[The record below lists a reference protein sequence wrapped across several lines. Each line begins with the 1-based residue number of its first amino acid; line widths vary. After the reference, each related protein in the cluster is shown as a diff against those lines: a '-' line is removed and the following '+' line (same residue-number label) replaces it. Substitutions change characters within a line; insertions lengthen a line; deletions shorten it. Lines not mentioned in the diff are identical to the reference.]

1 MIASVQTTEAIVSET
16 IGRESLLDPS
26 DRVLV
31 AFSGGPDSCALAI
44 VLKDLGFDVVLGH
57 VDHGMHALAREHA
70 GRAMEIARSLEL
82 ELHTAIVSV
91 EPPTEAEARARR
103 YEALEGMA
111 DQLGATKIAT
121 GHTLDDQAETVL
133 MRLGRGGHAIGIPL
147 KRGRI
152 VRPLL
157 DIRRSDTE
165 SVCRASGIDFL
176 DDPTN
181 LDVRF
186 SRNLIRHRVFP
197 SFPDE
202 VVVALAHMGDRSRGM
217 IEEAD
222 LAVKEAWHSSVTAD
236 EERIAVRRDAIGAG
250 GGIASQLIRAVLL
263 ELGIEA
269 TSQLVA
275 DIREKVAGTTGAMLH
290 LPGGLAVWSE
300 SDRVV
305 FGKVIERSYPEVSIE
320 LVGTTRLDE
329 WGIEVIGEEEAP
341 GPLNTSKLIAVFDFD
356 RLGQT
361 ATIRSRRPGDRFRP
375 LGMSDNKK
383 LQDFFVDRKVPRME
397 RDSVPLMVAGDE
409 IAWVIGHRIAEVFKV
424 SGDTR
429 RAIKMEVKPL

>member
-1 MIASVQTTEAIVSET
+1 MIASVKTTEAIVSET
-16 IGRESLLDPS
+16 IARESLLDHS
-26 DRVLV
+26 DLVLV

-82 ELHTAIVSV
+82 EMHTATVSV

-111 DQLGATKIAT
+111 DQLGASKIAT

-202 VVVALAHMGDRSRGM
+202 VVVALAHMGDRSRRM

-222 LAVKEAWHSSVTAD
+222 LAVREAWHSSVIAD
-236 EERIAVRRDAIGAG
+236 EERIAVRRDAIGAEG
-250 GGIASQLIRAVLL
+250 GVASQLIRAVLL

-269 TSQLVA
+269 TSQLVS
-275 DIREKVAGTTGAMLH
+275 DIRKKVAGTTGAMLH
-290 LPGGLAVWSE
+290 LPAGLAVWSE

-320 LVGTTRLDE
+320 LVGTTRLHE
-329 WGIEVIGEEEAP
+329 WGIEVIGEEAP
-341 GPLNTSKLIAVFDFD
+341 GLVNTSKLVAVFDFD

-361 ATIRSRRPGDRFRP
+361 ATIRSRRPGDRFMP

-383 LQDFFVDRKVPRME
+383 LQDFFVDQKVPRME
-397 RDSVPLMVAGDE
+397 RDSVPLLVAGDE
-409 IAWVIGHRIAEVFKV
+409 IAWVIGHRVAEVFKV
-424 SGDTR
+424 SGKTS
-429 RAIKMEVKPL
+429 RAVRIEIKPI

>member
-1 MIASVQTTEAIVSET
+1 VIASVKTTEAIVSET
-16 IGRESLLDPS
+16 IARENLLDHS

-82 ELHTAIVSV
+82 EMHTAIVSV

-103 YEALEGMA
+103 YEALERMA
-111 DQLGATKIAT
+111 DQLGTTKIAT

-202 VVVALAHMGDRSRGM
+202 VVVALAHMGDRSRRM
-217 IEEAD
+217 IEETD
-222 LAVKEAWHSSVTAD
+222 LAVREAWHSSVTAD
-236 EERIAVRRDAIGAG
+236 EERIAVRRDAIGAEG
-250 GGIASQLIRAVLL
+250 GVASQLIRAVLL

-269 TSQLVA
+269 TSQLVS
-275 DIREKVAGTTGAMLH
+275 DIRKKVAGTTGAMLH
-290 LPGGLAVWSE
+290 LPAGLAVWSE

-329 WGIEVIGEEEAP
+329 WGIEVIGEEAP
-341 GPLNTSKLIAVFDFD
+341 GLVNTSKLVAVFDFD

-361 ATIRSRRPGDRFRP
+361 ATIRSRRPGDRFMP

-383 LQDFFVDRKVPRME
+383 LQDFFVDQKVPRME
-397 RDSVPLMVAGDE
+397 RDSVPLLVAGDE
-409 IAWVIGHRIAEVFKV
+409 IAWVIGHRVAEVFKV
-424 SGDTR
+424 SGKTS
-429 RAIKMEVKPL
+429 RAVRIEIKPI

>member
-1 MIASVQTTEAIVSET
+1 MIASVKTTEAIVSET
-16 IGRESLLDPS
+16 IARENLLDHS

-82 ELHTAIVSV
+82 EMHTAIVSV

-103 YEALEGMA
+103 YEALERMA
-111 DQLGATKIAT
+111 DQLGTTKIAT

-202 VVVALAHMGDRSRGM
+202 VVVALAHMGDRSRRM
-217 IEEAD
+217 IEETD
-222 LAVKEAWHSSVTAD
+222 LAVREAWHSSVTAD
-236 EERIAVRRDAIGAG
+236 EERIAVRRDAIGAEG
-250 GGIASQLIRAVLL
+250 GVASQLIRAVLL

-269 TSQLVA
+269 TSQLVS
-275 DIREKVAGTTGAMLH
+275 DIRKKVAGTTGAMLH
-290 LPGGLAVWSE
+290 LPAGLAVWSE

-329 WGIEVIGEEEAP
+329 WGIEVIGEEAP
-341 GPLNTSKLIAVFDFD
+341 GLVNTSKLVAVFDFD

-361 ATIRSRRPGDRFRP
+361 ATIRSRRPGDRFMP

-383 LQDFFVDRKVPRME
+383 LQDFFVDQKVPRME
-397 RDSVPLMVAGDE
+397 RDSVPLLVAGDE
-409 IAWVIGHRIAEVFKV
+409 IAWVIGHRVAEVFKV
-424 SGDTR
+424 SGKTS
-429 RAIKMEVKPL
+429 RAVRIEIKPI